1 LTVGQRQRAEG
12 KAGGDREM
20 ARSREAKLAGRARD
34 LQVPIRAVAAVHIA
48 TAYAFKMALK
58 PRSAESRRGS
68 FEV

>member
-1 LTVGQRQRAEG
+1 
-12 KAGGDREM
+12 M

-68 FEV
+68 FEVQFRTFSLQEGKEVCV